1 MRKISPMNYVIVAI
15 IFVITIVA
23 VFAVRRMYLEKEEE
37 PTNQRLQILSE
48 VKEDDLK
55 SYLVENTE
63 IVIYLSHAK
72 SSEIKAFEE
81 TLSNYIKEN
90 DLSKN
95 IVYLNLDEVSSN
107 FYENIKNKYFSSN
120 ISSLKLLDQPN
131 MLLVENG
138 KVTKVL
144 YENEKT
150 ISLTDIQE
158 FFRVNE
164 VID

>member
-72 SSEIKAFEE
+72 SREMKAFE
-81 TLSNYIKEN
+81 
-90 DLSKN
+90 
-95 IVYLNLDEVSSN
+95 
-107 FYENIKNKYFSSN
+107 
-120 ISSLKLLDQPN
+120 
-131 MLLVENG
+131 
-138 KVTKVL
+138 
-144 YENEKT
+144 
-150 ISLTDIQE
+150 
-158 FFRVNE
+158 
-164 VID
+164 